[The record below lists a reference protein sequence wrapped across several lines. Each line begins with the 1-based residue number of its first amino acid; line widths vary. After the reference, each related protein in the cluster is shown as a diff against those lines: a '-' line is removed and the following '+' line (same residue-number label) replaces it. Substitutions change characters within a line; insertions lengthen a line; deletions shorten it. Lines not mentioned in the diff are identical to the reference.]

1 MHASIDFRLVLCLD
15 ALNMSFEM
23 LDLTYSQIY
32 GLCIQLKE
40 KPELIS
46 SAFLQCW
53 TFIDVLHR
61 VREVAQSIPGLSKKQ
76 QELREFLLKTE
87 EAEFCRHYIQHL
99 RGELS
104 KIPHNKFPVWGSLA
118 WLNPND
124 ETEIHIAFAGV
135 KIEGIE
141 YASLIY
147 DTHERRF
154 LSKVALGIGEKSFNF
169 DPIYQYIQEFR
180 SFIVEWIQEKYTPG
194 IQMPKAL
201 PISSIKI
208 NYK

>member
-32 GLCIQLKE
+32 SLCIQLKE

-99 RGELS
+99 RSELS

-124 ETEIHIAFAGV
+124 ETEIYIAFAGV

-141 YASLIY
+141 YAGLIY

-194 IQMPKAL
+194 IQISKEL
-201 PISSIKI
+201 PIISIKI
-208 NYK
+208 NL